1 MNHLTPHLELMI
13 EKEASDLFLTANS
26 PVKIKIDGKIIS
38 VGKKVLS
45 PDITKKIAQEVK
57 IPVISSGGA
66 GNYEHMYEVLSIK
79 GVEGAAAA
87 SIFHFT
93 EQTPL
98 EAKAYLKKKG
108 IIVRAKSK

>member
-45 PDITKKIAQEVK
+45 PDITKKIAQSIMNKEQQK
-57 IPVISSGGA
+57 IF
-66 GNYEHMYEVLSIK
+66 NKTMECDLSLIHICRCRLY
-79 GVEGAAAA
+79 
-87 SIFHFT
+87 SLCRSRWSPYH
-93 EQTPL
+93 
-98 EAKAYLKKKG
+98 
-108 IIVRAKSK
+108 